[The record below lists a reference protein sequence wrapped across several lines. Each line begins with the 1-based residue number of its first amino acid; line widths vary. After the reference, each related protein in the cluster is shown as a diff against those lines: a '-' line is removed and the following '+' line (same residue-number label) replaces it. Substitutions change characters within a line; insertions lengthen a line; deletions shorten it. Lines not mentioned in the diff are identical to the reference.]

1 MSVKNYKKFHKPLTE
16 DKTKFHQG
24 YFIPKNKEKCLS
36 KENIY
41 RSSWELKFFDWLDRS
56 PKVLRWAA
64 EPIAVQY
71 LNPILNLKYC
81 IQNNLNPKDPHN
93 WKKANYYLD
102 AWMEILDNN
111 NKSQKYF
118 IEIKPYSQ
126 TKKPEHILESSSLK
140 EHKAYNR
147 AAETYLVNLEKW
159 KAAIK
164 FCNERGVKFIIITE
178 KTLGDKLGLL

>member
-1 MSVKNYKKFHKPLTE
+1 
-16 DKTKFHQG
+16 
-24 YFIPKNKEKCLS
+24 
-36 KENIY
+36 
-41 RSSWELKFFDWLDRS
+41 
-56 PKVLRWAA
+56 
-64 EPIAVQY
+64 
-71 LNPILNLKYC
+71 
-81 IQNNLNPKDPHN
+81 
-93 WKKANYYLD
+93 
-102 AWMEILDNN
+102 MEILDNN

-126 TKKPEHILESSSLK
+126 TKKPEPILESSSLK